1 MPPRKA
7 HTLWPNKGPLK
18 KPRVVDTEKLLCG
31 RSFCVC
37 SIAARPMNVFLLCV
51 SSLKLPESEAE
62 RAEAVVEEGETIR
75 LGDGDDEKN
84 WPCGGITCSKNRA
97 MCRTLGPQWIMYR
110 ESHRSFPFL
119 EPKRQTRPKLF
130 FPDFFAK

>member
-31 RSFCVC
+31 RSCVC

-62 RAEAVVEEGETIR
+62 RAEAVVEEADGGETIR

-84 WPCGGITCSKNRA
+84 WRWDHVLQEPCDVSHL
-97 MCRTLGPQWIMYR
+97 RTPVDNV
-110 ESHRSFPFL
+110 P
-119 EPKRQTRPKLF
+119 
-130 FPDFFAK
+130 